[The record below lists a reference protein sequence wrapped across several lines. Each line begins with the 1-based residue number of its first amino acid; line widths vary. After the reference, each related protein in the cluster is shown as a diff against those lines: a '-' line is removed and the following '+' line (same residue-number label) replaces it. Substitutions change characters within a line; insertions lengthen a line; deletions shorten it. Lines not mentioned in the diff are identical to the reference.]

1 MFLWPFECQYGKIAL
16 GTDFPVE
23 QVSTFYTFYAA
34 VARQDLEQYPEDGFQ
49 IENALSREETLKGM
63 TVWAAYLNFEEKEK
77 GSIEKNKF
85 ADFIIIDRDIMEV
98 ELNLTPHTEV
108 LKTYLSGELVYSK
121 IKTN

>member
-1 MFLWPFECQYGKIAL
+1 
-16 GTDFPVE
+16 
-23 QVSTFYTFYAA
+23 
-34 VARQDLEQYPEDGFQ
+34 
-49 IENALSREETLKGM
+49 M
-63 TVWAAYLNFEEKEK
+63 TIWAAYLNFEEKEK

-98 ELNLTPHTEV
+98 ELNLTPDTEV